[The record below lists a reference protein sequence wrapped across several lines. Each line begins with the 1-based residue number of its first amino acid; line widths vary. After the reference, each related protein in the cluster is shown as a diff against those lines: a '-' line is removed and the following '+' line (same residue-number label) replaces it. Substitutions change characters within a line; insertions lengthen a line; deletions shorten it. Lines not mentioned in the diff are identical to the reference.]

1 MEELL
6 RASKQLDP
14 YTVVLYLEVPRSH
27 VLLLQVF
34 FELYDGVGTVRTVQI
49 TGQKSGAEQLS
60 GKQSIQGGVVCIITS
75 PANLHVCTSLLKS
88 IREHVPWRL
97 TECDNDPFMESV
109 RAESR

>member
-1 MEELL
+1 MEDLL

-49 TGQKSGAEQLS
+49 TPEQSNTGHPSAKQS
-60 GKQSIQGGVVCIITS
+60 GKGGVVCIITS
-75 PANLHVCTSLLKS
+75 PANVQVCANLLNS

-97 TECDNDPFMESV
+97 TECNHDPFMESV
-109 RAESR
+109 GTEK